1 MSAPAPVDAVIPATI
16 KHPQYVATF
25 DGSEDF
31 QSWLKRLRRSY
42 RQLNGNQDVG
52 PSDLIQAMDS
62 ALSGEAAK
70 FVGKNPLLKQIV
82 NQADEFTAT
91 ADDLVLF
98 QNGLRD
104 RFDDEP
110 EVGIGQEGPF
120 PTIEQGEGESLDTY
134 HGRVLSI
141 YRARG
146 GRDKPVT
153 PDQPRLTA
161 LEVSSINEWV
171 HRFVL
176 GLQDKALMSEA
187 INDGALSSDSFRSAL
202 QRVKTSSGLLEVKA
216 RMARAVAE
224 RTRVNFME
232 GYIRQTSGQSANEEL
247 SRAYGLPKAMIDAW
261 GGPRD
266 QAMSVDTLMTQLQPS
281 MAALGISGGW
291 CPQHPQTYFAPR
303 QGQFDSPHQANAFQ
317 FSTASHQSA
326 YAPAVAP
333 VPTTAPVPAPAVA
346 PALTIAPVPAPVEH
360 VGDWYPTVEVVEVSY
375 AAMEPA
381 PAPALVKAGCA
392 RVEASELCFA
402 DEHEEAQIAPVEHV
416 EVSYAATE
424 PAPAPALV
432 KAGCA
437 RVEASELCFADEH
450 EEAQIAPVEHVGD
463 CYPTVEVVEVSH
475 ADIELSPTQHD
486 FHEDADC
493 AQGCATFVDV
503 VEDVAAI
510 GDVAAI
516 EDFTAVEDF
525 TAEYLPLRP
534 IQGLKGVDE
543 DASESVARDAQSRN
557 PYINGSIPLPRGG
570 ACFRCGGAGHYVAN
584 CTATGDA
591 VLTRWEL
598 AWLKSM
604 VLPSR
609 NDQNW
614 TPDRADARSAQVY
627 LDEDALVDDPAPAT
641 GTQYVGPPVGTRCI
655 AVAAEPEPCSG
666 AVESQCDSSQVFQF
680 GESEVDG
687 SQVFQFGETDAKMA
701 GLCAT
706 VGEIV
711 DEEVTLRP
719 ILKSLEKVDED
730 ILEIPEAVPT
740 SEKHQGISIAEVCG
754 DDETPLPRAV
764 PLVGEE
770 TVKRSI
776 PALSEIWGRGGLG
789 PIDWKALAS
798 RVCVPLMESCQ
809 IRSELLRESR
819 ELSSS
824 VIVRRKRKKK
834 KKEVGVVVAPRQS
847 HSNVGLA
854 EVANRILKNVLNKVT
869 ENLTDWD
876 LHLPS
881 VTKILTSCYIESV
894 GFSPVEV
901 LYGLSRASD
910 VGLEVFLTQ
919 ASHGWDDHFCRSL
932 AWPLEMSLEGD
943 SRVHWMGR
951 VEERRS
957 EVQCRGQLEAV
968 GRRDLHEQRIVKPF
982 DPGGYCDGSGRGKA
996 TKAAAALVWSFSHQ
1010 NPGWSCI
1017 VSTYQS

>member
-1 MSAPAPVDAVIPATI
+1 
-16 KHPQYVATF
+16 
-25 DGSEDF
+25 
-31 QSWLKRLRRSY
+31 
-42 RQLNGNQDVG
+42 
-52 PSDLIQAMDS
+52 
-62 ALSGEAAK
+62 
-70 FVGKNPLLKQIV
+70 
-82 NQADEFTAT
+82 
-91 ADDLVLF
+91 
-98 QNGLRD
+98 
-104 RFDDEP
+104 
-110 EVGIGQEGPF
+110 
-120 PTIEQGEGESLDTY
+120 
-134 HGRVLSI
+134 
-141 YRARG
+141 
-146 GRDKPVT
+146 
-153 PDQPRLTA
+153 
-161 LEVSSINEWV
+161 
-171 HRFVL
+171 
-176 GLQDKALMSEA
+176 
-187 INDGALSSDSFRSAL
+187 
-202 QRVKTSSGLLEVKA
+202 
-216 RMARAVAE
+216 
-224 RTRVNFME
+224 
-232 GYIRQTSGQSANEEL
+232 
-247 SRAYGLPKAMIDAW
+247 
-261 GGPRD
+261 
-266 QAMSVDTLMTQLQPS
+266 
-281 MAALGISGGW
+281 
-291 CPQHPQTYFAPR
+291 
-303 QGQFDSPHQANAFQ
+303 
-317 FSTASHQSA
+317 
-326 YAPAVAP
+326 
-333 VPTTAPVPAPAVA
+333 
-346 PALTIAPVPAPVEH
+346 
-360 VGDWYPTVEVVEVSY
+360 
-375 AAMEPA
+375 MEPA

-486 FHEDADC
+486 FYEDADC

-516 EDFTAVEDF
+516 EDVAAVEDF

-557 PYINGSIPLPRGG
+557 PYIN
-570 ACFRCGGAGHYVAN
+570 
-584 CTATGDA
+584 
-591 VLTRWEL
+591 
-598 AWLKSM
+598 
-604 VLPSR
+604 
-609 NDQNW
+609 
-614 TPDRADARSAQVY
+614 
-627 LDEDALVDDPAPAT
+627 
-641 GTQYVGPPVGTRCI
+641 
-655 AVAAEPEPCSG
+655 
-666 AVESQCDSSQVFQF
+666 
-680 GESEVDG
+680 
-687 SQVFQFGETDAKMA
+687 
-701 GLCAT
+701 
-706 VGEIV
+706 
-711 DEEVTLRP
+711 VTLRP

-730 ILEIPEAVPT
+730 ILEISEAVPT